1 MPKTIDRITH
11 IIRIFGLSARQF
23 DMSIGASNGYTLRM
37 SKNNASVGSDVLAKI
52 LEKYPVINAHWL
64 ITGQGDMFSTNTK
77 SKSIDTFK
85 ISEEEIDAIIEKKL
99 KQREDRDKD
108 HLLDEIKKEIE
119 AAKKDLK

>member
-11 IIRIFGLSARQF
+11 IIKIFGLSARQF

-64 ITGQGDMFSTNTK
+64 ITGQGDMFNTS
-77 SKSIDTFK
+77 SKAKTIDAYS
-85 ISEEEIDAIIEKKL
+85 ISEEEIEAIIDKKL
-99 KQREDRDKD
+99 KEHDSKERD
-108 HLLDEIKKEIE
+108 LLMDEIKKEIE
-119 AAKKDLK
+119 ATKKGLK